1 MSDSLDKLLNLLEEF
16 DLRSTA
22 NTLKKELLCK
32 YLLIKY

>member
-1 MSDSLDKLLNLLEEF
+1 MSDSLDKLLYLLEDL

-22 NTLKKELLCK
+22 NTLKKELQCK